1 MAERMRY
8 KDVFYNRMG
17 RSGLK
22 VSEIGLGTW
31 KFGYPERG
39 DGSRSDER
47 DSLRILDAAL
57 ETGVTFW
64 DTANRYNNMSGNSER
79 IIGTWL
85 KANPDQRRNV
95 VIATKGR
102 GQMDGVT
109 PNHEGLSRLNLI
121 ASVEQSLERLQT
133 GYMDLYYWHGADP
146 ETPVEESLRTMDDLV
161 RQGLVRYVGV
171 SNHGVEQIQALL
183 DLSDRRFLERIVAVQ
198 NRYNA
203 LDGEGQSGVVAL
215 CEKQGIGFVPYSPL
229 AQGMLSSRYGEGAT
243 PQVGDR
249 LGDEGSLDRKR
260 SERGLRIVRVLTQ
273 IGRAHGRTEAQVAL
287 AWLLKHPSIPSVIP
301 TARTVGQ
308 LHENAGASGFILTD
322 AEFAQ
327 VNEAAKDKA

>member
-8 KDVFYNRMG
+8 KEIFYNRMG
-17 RSGLK
+17 QSGLK

-39 DGSRSDER
+39 DGARSDER

-57 ETGVTFW
+57 DLGVTFW

-85 KANPDQRRNV
+85 RANPDQRRNV
-95 VIATKGR
+95 IIATKGR

-121 ASVEQSLERLQT
+121 ESVQKSLERLQT
-133 GYMDLYYWHGADP
+133 DHIDLYLWHGADP
-146 ETPVEESLRTMDDLV
+146 ETPIEESLRTMDDLV
-161 RQGLVRYVGV
+161 RQGLVRYLGV
-171 SNHGVEQIQALL
+171 SNHNVSQIQALL
-183 DLSDRRFLERIVAVQ
+183 DLSDRRFLERIVSVQ

-203 LDGEGQSGVVAL
+203 LDGEGQPGVVAF
-215 CEKQGIGFVPYSPL
+215 CEQNGLGFIPYSPL
-229 AQGMLSSRYGEGAT
+229 AQGMLSSRYAEGTT

-249 LGDEGSLDRKR
+249 LVDEGILDRKR
-260 SERGLRIVRVLTQ
+260 SDRALRIVRALNE
-273 IGRAHGRTEAQVAL
+273 IGQQHHKTEAQVAL
-287 AWLLKHPSIPSVIP
+287 AWLLKHPSIPTVIP
-301 TARTVGQ
+301 TARTVQQ
-308 LHENAGASGFILTD
+308 LQENAGASGFILSD
-322 AEFAQ
+322 EAFAKI
-327 VNEAAKDKA
+327 NEAAKEK

>member
-47 DSLRILDAAL
+47 DSLRILDAAM
-57 ETGVTFW
+57 ECGVTFW

-79 IIGTWL
+79 ILGTWL

-95 VIATKGR
+95 VISTKGR

-121 ASVEQSLERLQT
+121 ASVEKSLERLQT
-133 GYMDLYYWHGADP
+133 DYIDLYYWHGTDP
-146 ETPVEESLRTMDDLV
+146 ETPIEESLRTMDDLV
-161 RQGLVRYVGV
+161 RRGLVRYIGV
-171 SNHGVEQIQALL
+171 SNHGAEQVQALL
-183 DLSDRRFLERIVAVQ
+183 DLSDRRFLERVVSVQ
-198 NRYNA
+198 NRYNV
-203 LDGEGQSGVVAL
+203 LDGEGQPGVVAL
-215 CEKQGIGFVPYSPL
+215 CERQGIGFVPYSPL
-229 AQGMLSSRYGEGAT
+229 AQGMLSSRYAEGSA
-243 PQVGDR
+243 PQTGDR
-249 LGDEGSLDRKR
+249 LVDEGSLDRKR
-260 SERGLRIVRVLTQ
+260 SERALRIVRALGE
-273 IGRAHGRTEAQVAL
+273 IGRHRGRTEAQVAL
-287 AWLLKHPSIPSVIP
+287 AWLLRHPSIPTVIP
-301 TARTVGQ
+301 TARTVAQ
-308 LHENAGASGFILTD
+308 LQENAGASGLILTD
-322 AEFAQ
+322 QEFQAIQ
-327 VNEAAKDKA
+327 EAAKGA